1 MGFLKSRIYMVYL
14 FITNFFPLVK
24 VLLIKRPDFLVIHL
38 LTSLPL
44 IILSFFDLKTKFIL
58 RISGLPKLNF
68 MRKMLWKI
76 VSKKIHLI
84 TCPSQ
89 ETLND
94 IKELEIFDEKKIVL
108 LFDPI
113 IDISFI
119 QKQKKK
125 INKSIKEKNFFLNIG
140 RLTRQKNQ
148 KILIELFKD
157 QVERKKDLILYIIGE
172 GEEKKNLKKI
182 ISKYKLEK
190 NVFLLGHKKNIYEYL
205 LNAKALIS
213 CSLWE
218 DPGAVMIEAAFSNT
232 LVLSSNCK
240 NGPKEFLMNAQAGYL
255 FENDNLD
262 SLRSE
267 FIRLNQDKKSTQKS
281 KLFLAKTNSKNYT
294 LFNHY
299 KIFNN
304 YLKT

>member
-1 MGFLKSRIYMVYL
+1 M
-14 FITNFFPLVK
+14 
-24 VLLIKRPDFLVIHL
+24 
-38 LTSLPL
+38 
-44 IILSFFDLKTKFIL
+44 
-58 RISGLPKLNF
+58 
-68 MRKMLWKI
+68 
-76 VSKKIHLI
+76 
-84 TCPSQ
+84 
-89 ETLND
+89 
-94 IKELEIFDEKKIVL
+94 
-108 LFDPI
+108 
-113 IDISFI
+113 
-119 QKQKKK
+119 
-125 INKSIKEKNFFLNIG
+125 
-140 RLTRQKNQ
+140 
-148 KILIELFKD
+148 
-157 QVERKKDLILYIIGE
+157 ERKKDLILYIIGE

-281 KLFLAKTNSKNYT
+281 KLFLAKTNSKII
-294 LFNHY
+294 LFSIII
-299 KIFNN
+299 KF
-304 YLKT
+304 LTTT

>member
-1 MGFLKSRIYMVYL
+1 MNFLKIKWREKR
-14 FITNFFPLVK
+14 FNFV
-24 VLLIKRPDFLVIHL
+24 H
-38 LTSLPL
+38 
-44 IILSFFDLKTKFIL
+44 
-58 RISGLPKLNF
+58 N
-68 MRKMLWKI
+68 W
-76 VSKKIHLI
+76 
-84 TCPSQ
+84 
-89 ETLND
+89 
-94 IKELEIFDEKKIVL
+94 
-108 LFDPI
+108 
-113 IDISFI
+113 
-119 QKQKKK
+119 
-125 INKSIKEKNFFLNIG
+125 G
-140 RLTRQKNQ
+140 RRR
-148 KILIELFKD
+148 E
-157 QVERKKDLILYIIGE
+157 
-172 GEEKKNLKKI
+172 KNLKKI